1 MKTFTALVLACML
14 FSASIAASLVL
25 VSAEPAVGVKEGY
38 WIEYDISMTGKGA
51 PPPTHDV
58 RWMRITILP
67 VQDTAFSANF
77 TVRYSN
83 GTIGSAIWKYN
94 FTEGNVEGWTII
106 PGNLSPG
113 DIFYDLSQ
121 HNKKPVNVTVQRE
134 EQKTVLG
141 ASRAVTYGNDSFRH
155 KEWDKATGMFIGSSE
170 RLKNVTNKDG
180 WYIED
185 ITATVKAVATNI
197 WSPQILGLDQTFFYT
212 IVVAVVVAGVAAAS
226 AIAVTMRKRKLGNRY
241 FVKD

>member
-1 MKTFTALVLACML
+1 MKPFTVLVLASML
-14 FSASIAASLVL
+14 FFSLIVASLVL
-25 VSAEPAVGVKEGY
+25 VSAEPAVGVKEGD
-38 WIEYDISMTGKGA
+38 WIEYDISITGKGA

-58 RWMRITILP
+58 EWMRITILP
-67 VQDTAFSANF
+67 IQGTAFSANF

-106 PGNLSPG
+106 PADLSPG
-113 DIFYDLSQ
+113 DMFYDLSQ
-121 HNKKPVNVTVQRE
+121 HTKKPVNVTIQKQ

-141 ASRAVTYGNDSFRH
+141 ASRTVTYGNDTFRH

-185 ITATVKAVATNI
+185 LTATVKAVATNI
-197 WSPQILGLDQTFFYT
+197 WNPQSTGLDPTFFYT
-212 IVVAVVVAGVAAAS
+212 IVAVAAVAGVIAAL
-226 AIAVTMRKRKLGNRY
+226 AIAVAIRKKKDSNR
-241 FVKD
+241 